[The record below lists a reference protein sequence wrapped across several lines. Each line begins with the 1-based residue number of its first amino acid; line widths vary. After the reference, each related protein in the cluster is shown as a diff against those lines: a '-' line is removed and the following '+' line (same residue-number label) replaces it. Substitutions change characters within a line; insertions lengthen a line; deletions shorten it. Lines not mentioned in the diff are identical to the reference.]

1 MIRDR
6 CQFSG
11 ANSPSRI
18 ERHGRPSGS
27 PKRIIRNLKRSDA
40 EIEDASRMLD
50 IREELIGAHFYRES

>member
-1 MIRDR
+1 MISGS
-6 CQFSG
+6 CQSSG

-27 PKRIIRNLKRSDA
+27 PKRIFRNLKRSYS

-50 IREELIGAHFYRES
+50 TFVKN